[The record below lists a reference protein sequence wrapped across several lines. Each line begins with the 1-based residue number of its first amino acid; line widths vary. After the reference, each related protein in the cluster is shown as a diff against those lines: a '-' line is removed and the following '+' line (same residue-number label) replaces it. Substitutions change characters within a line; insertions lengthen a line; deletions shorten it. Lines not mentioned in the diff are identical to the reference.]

1 MISKQKGFNLLEVLI
16 SFLLIG
22 VGALGL
28 TKLNVYLEQE
38 SDYAIESIEAL
49 RLA

>member
-28 TKLNVYLEQE
+28 
-38 SDYAIESIEAL
+38 
-49 RLA
+49 

>member
-22 VGALGL
+22 VGAL
-28 TKLNVYLEQE
+28 
-38 SDYAIESIEAL
+38 
-49 RLA
+49 